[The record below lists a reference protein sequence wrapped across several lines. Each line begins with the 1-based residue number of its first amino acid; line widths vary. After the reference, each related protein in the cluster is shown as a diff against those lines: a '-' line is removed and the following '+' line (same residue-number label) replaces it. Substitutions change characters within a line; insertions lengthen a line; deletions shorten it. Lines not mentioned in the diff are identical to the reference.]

1 MLHCLGETTED
12 GHIKEKILVFHLLS
26 AWVPGFVPS
35 ELPGGVLD
43 LLSVIIN
50 CKLSDNATC
59 RHL

>member
-12 GHIKEKILVFHLLS
+12 GHSKAKILVFHLLS

-35 ELPGGVLD
+35 ELLGGGGGGLD

-50 CKLSDNATC
+50 
-59 RHL
+59 